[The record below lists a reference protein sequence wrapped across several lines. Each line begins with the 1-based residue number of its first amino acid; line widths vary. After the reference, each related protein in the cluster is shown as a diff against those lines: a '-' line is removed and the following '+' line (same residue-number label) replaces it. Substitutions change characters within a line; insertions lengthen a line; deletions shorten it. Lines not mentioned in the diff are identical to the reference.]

1 MAIRVG
7 FVTILG
13 RPNAGKSTLLNAL
26 VGTKLAIV
34 ADKPQT
40 TRTTIQGV
48 LNLDGAQIVFVDTPG
63 IHKSDTLL
71 NRKMMQAVRGSLDG
85 VDVVLF
91 LADAARPFTEADRE
105 ALGVLEHTDTPALL
119 VLTKV
124 DLLKKAE
131 ESLPLIAAYKEA
143 RPFDDSLTVSAVT
156 GAGLDRLKEAIV
168 ARLPEG
174 EPLYPEDHLT
184 DQPERFF
191 AAELIRE
198 QVLRETRHEVPHATA
213 VWVDQWEDKG
223 KLLRI
228 SATILVER
236 EGQKRIIIGSKGQ
249 MLKRIGTAA
258 REEMERF
265 FGKKIY
271 LELFVKVR
279 ADWRENPEVLKEI
292 DWRWMAGGA

>member
-1 MAIRVG
+1 MATRSG

-34 ADKPQT
+34 AEKPQT

-48 LNLDGAQIVFVDTPG
+48 LNLEGAQIVFVDTPG
-63 IHKSDTLL
+63 IHRSDTLL
-71 NRKMMQAVRGSLDG
+71 NRKMMQAVRGALEG
-85 VDVVLF
+85 VDLVLY
-91 LADAARPFTEADRE
+91 LADAAVGFSEADRE
-105 ALGVLEHTDTPALL
+105 ALGVLEHASTPALL

-131 ESLPLIAAYKEA
+131 EVLPLIAKYKEA
-143 RPFDDSLTVSAVT
+143 REFDDYLTVSAVT
-156 GAGLDRLKEAIV
+156 GAGLERLKEAVV
-168 ARLPEG
+168 ARLPEA
-174 EPLYPEDHLT
+174 EPLYPEDYLT
-184 DQPERFF
+184 DQPERFL

-223 KLLRI
+223 KVLRI

-265 FGKKIY
+265 FGRKIY

-279 ADWRENPEVLKEI
+279 ADWRENPEVLKEL
-292 DWRWMAGGA
+292 DWRWMSGGM

>member
-1 MAIRVG
+1 
-7 FVTILG
+7 
-13 RPNAGKSTLLNAL
+13 
-26 VGTKLAIV
+26 
-34 ADKPQT
+34 
-40 TRTTIQGV
+40 
-48 LNLDGAQIVFVDTPG
+48 
-63 IHKSDTLL
+63 
-71 NRKMMQAVRGSLDG
+71 MMQAVRGALEG
-85 VDVVLF
+85 VDLVLY
-91 LADAARPFTEADRE
+91 LADAAVGFSEADRE
-105 ALGVLEHTDTPALL
+105 AVGVLEHTSTPALL

-131 ESLPLIAAYKEA
+131 EVLPLIAKYKEA
-143 RPFDDSLTVSAVT
+143 REFEDYLTVSAVT
-156 GAGLDRLKEAIV
+156 GAGLDRLKEAV

-174 EPLYPEDHLT
+174 APLYPEDYLT

-213 VWVDQWEDKG
+213 VWVDHWEDQG
-223 KLLRI
+223 KVLRI

-265 FGKKIY
+265 FGRKIY

-279 ADWRENPEVLKEI
+279 ADWRENPGVLKEL
-292 DWRWMAGGA
+292 DWRWMPGGCE